1 MLGKVKAFFEG
12 RVTRLEADLATEISK
27 VRVHS
32 SLEAWKVMQDSR
44 KLLAAVE
51 ARVASLEA
59 RISKFNSVS
68 DRKI

>member
-1 MLGKVKAFFEG
+1 M
-12 RVTRLEADLATEISK
+12 ATEISK
-27 VRVHS
+27 AKMHG

-51 ARVASLEA
+51 ARVASVEA
-59 RISKFNSVS
+59 RISKFNAVS